1 MADQDSIQDAIRSI
15 DRDMTDDA
23 PAPSPGTDTT
33 RTPSP
38 GPSALGSLQ
47 VYAQSS
53 VELTAGLEHTEIYT
67 PHGLLTVFAHQ
78 VAVGS
83 SPAAAIVACGG
94 AMGGV
99 LGPGH
104 GLFHRLGTVWPERGV
119 EVYRVGYRAP
129 NDLDRCAHD
138 VACAVEMAVRRGAER
153 VVVMGHSFG
162 GAVAVRVAVVMTAEV
177 SGVVTFATQSAGC
190 EVAGALAGRPLL
202 LFHGDRD
209 ELLPMHSSEMVR
221 MIAGSGEL
229 VVLPGD
235 GHLLGRSDDI
245 ILDKL
250 DEWLPPVLDLAPS
263 V

>member
-1 MADQDSIQDAIRSI
+1 
-15 DRDMTDDA
+15 MTDDNA
-23 PAPSPGTDTT
+23 S
-33 RTPSP
+33 RRS

-47 VYAQSS
+47 VYARSS
-53 VELTAGLEHTEIYT
+53 VELAPGIEHVEIYT
-67 PHGLLTVFAHQ
+67 PHGLLTVFVHS
-78 VAVGS
+78 GS
-83 SPAAAIVACGG
+83 DRAPRKAAIVACGG

-104 GLFHRLGTVWPERGV
+104 GLFHQLGTMWSQRGV
-119 EVYRVGYRAP
+119 SVYRVGYRVP

-138 VACAVEMAVRRGAER
+138 VACAVEMAVDAGADR

-162 GAVAVRVAVVMTAEV
+162 GAVAVRVAVVMTTEV
-177 SGVVTFATQSAGC
+177 HGVVTFATQSAGC

-209 ELLPMHSSEMVR
+209 ELLPMQASEMVK

-245 ILDKL
+245 MLEKL
-250 DEWLPPVLDLAPS
+250 DEWLPGVFGL
-263 V
+263 